1 MWPSKWM
8 TANRES
14 NKSDPTWGSHLTWA
28 LAQWIRWA
36 VAKSSNKSPA
46 LPSPT
51 RAHQQLAPSRPFLKQ
66 PAWISWATQIRS
78 KRGSLVFY
86 KEKSR
91 PALCQ
96 TRMIV
101 ALGSSSKPQSTSSQN
116 SPALLICKEKQER
129 SIKQTRWQV
138 DKPIKLSLKLLMDS
152 SNSLIVRN
160 STYLAQQ

>member
-14 NKSDPTWGSHLTWA
+14 NKSDPTWGSHSTWA
-28 LAQWIRWA
+28 LTQWIRWA
-36 VAKSSNKSPA
+36 AAKSSNKSLA
-46 LPSPT
+46 LPS
-51 RAHQQLAPSRPFLKQ
+51 RAQQQLAPSRQFLKQ
-66 PAWISWATQIRS
+66 LTKKSWATPIRS
-78 KRGSLVFY
+78 KWRSLVFY

-101 ALGSSSKPQSTSSQN
+101 ALGLLLKPQSTSSQN
-116 SPALLICKEKQER
+116 SPALLICWEKQER